1 MFRISRLGIVLLVSL
16 IACNLSKAQ
25 NTTKD
30 LINLSIKYLE
40 QNDSTAFRKTYQDIF
55 MQYVTEALCAPF
67 DKAIQDRDQTYIQA
81 RLDSLTSDPEEDAF
95 TYHLL
100 SKPEYQAFYYTLPRW
115 EVYKSWI
122 DSVERNPHADMRNE
136 IWQI

>member
-67 DKAIQDRDQTYIQA
+67 DKAI
-81 RLDSLTSDPEEDAF
+81 P
-95 TYHLL
+95 
-100 SKPEYQAFYYTLPRW
+100 SKPYELSLGKDASCILRPAYGNQDGEESLY
-115 EVYKSWI
+115 
-122 DSVERNPHADMRNE
+122 
-136 IWQI
+136 